1 MATFSYDPSFSATE
15 TSQPLVRTVVMG
27 DAYEQR
33 IQLGL
38 QRDPKTWRLSF
49 NNRDDTERDNI
60 LSFLEARKGTDSF
73 DWTPPNESSSGKYV
87 CLDWTKQINV
97 AGYATITATFEQ
109 VFEA

>member
-60 LSFLEARKGTDSF
+60 LSFLEARKGTESF
-73 DWTPPNESSSGKYV
+73 DWTPPRGSAGKYV
-87 CLDWTKQINV
+87 CSDWNV
-97 AGYATITATFEQ
+97 DIALAGRTTITTTFRE
-109 VFEA
+109 VFEP